1 MDNNGSK
8 EHEAYFN
15 YLKRISPRGRIY
27 KRFFV
32 SPILFLCARRFGSR
46 VIEVGSG
53 TGSGV
58 LGAFSRSVV
67 GLDINPFAVEFC
79 NDKGWRASVIKEDG
93 QFPLP
98 SDSADAC
105 ILDNVL
111 EHIEQPRRV
120 FDECYRVT
128 GDQGGLVVVVPGVRG
143 YDSDS
148 DHKLFYNEDRLKNLD
163 DRWTCIVSFSIPFL
177 FKSLALS
184 QSIKQY
190 CLVAVYKKV
199 RSGSLSQ

>member
-1 MDNNGSK
+1 MDNNRSK
-8 EHEAYFN
+8 EYETYFN
-15 YLKRISPRGRIY
+15 YLNRISPRGRIY

-32 SPILFLCARRFGSR
+32 SPILFLCARHFGSR
-46 VIEVGSG
+46 IIEVGSG

-67 GLDINPFAVEFC
+67 GLDINPFAVKFC
-79 NDKGWRASVIKEDG
+79 NSKGWRASVIEENG
-93 QFPLP
+93 RFPLP
-98 SDSADAC
+98 SDSTDVC

-128 GDQGGLVVVVPGVRG
+128 GDQGGLVIVVPGVRG

-148 DHKLFYNEDRLKNLD
+148 DHKIFYNEDRLKEVD
-163 DRWTCIVSFSIPFL
+163 ERWRCVRSFSTPFL

-199 RSGSLSQ
+199 GLGSLIQ

>member
-1 MDNNGSK
+1 MDNNTSEGYA
-8 EHEAYFN
+8 AYFN
-15 YLKRISPRGRIY
+15 YLKGISPRGRAY
-27 KRFFV
+27 KRFFA
-32 SPILFLCARRFGSR
+32 SPILFLSARRLGSR
-46 VIEVGSG
+46 VIEVGCG

-58 LGAFSRSVV
+58 LGAFSRSVI

-79 NDKGWRASVIKEDG
+79 NSKRFRALLIEEDG
-93 QFPLP
+93 RFPLP
-98 SDSADAC
+98 GSSSDVC

-120 FDECYRVT
+120 LDECYRVT
-128 GDQGGLVVVVPGVRG
+128 SDQGGLVVVVPGVRG

-148 DHKLFYNEDRLKNLD
+148 DHKLFYDEDRLKKLD
-163 DRWTCIVSFSIPFL
+163 DRWRLMRSFSIPFL

-199 RSGSLSQ
+199 